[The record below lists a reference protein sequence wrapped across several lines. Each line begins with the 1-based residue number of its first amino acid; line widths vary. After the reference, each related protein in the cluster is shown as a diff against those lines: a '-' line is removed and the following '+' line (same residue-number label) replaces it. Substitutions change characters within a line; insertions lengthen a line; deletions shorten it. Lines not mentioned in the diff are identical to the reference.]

1 MSASRMPIY
10 TYNAASEVE
19 AGRRSVQLHKRA
31 VIIGGGTMGADVAAI
46 FAAGGMGVD
55 IVQRP
60 GKTRDSLRERFAR
73 SVAEFGTPKVDVSL
87 HDALRDVAWQDAG
100 IVVESVSEDL
110 PLKQKIFAELEALAP
125 PDTAL
130 TSNSSSFP
138 ISRIAHGLKSG
149 HRMLGL
155 HFFMPA
161 HMVPLVEVVRSDATD
176 PAIAQS
182 VFELMQH
189 LRRKPVM
196 VAKDIPGFLAN
207 RMQHALMREAWSLI
221 ERGIATPEDVDIAV
235 RYGFGFRYVA
245 AGPILQK
252 EISGLDV
259 NYLASCTVFPDLCND
274 AKPAAKLAAKVK
286 AGEIGMKSGKGF
298 YDWPAEEI
306 AKAKARYQ
314 TALKRGLEILKA
326 ENDAG

>member
-1 MSASRMPIY
+1 MP
-10 TYNAASEVE
+10 
-19 AGRRSVQLHKRA
+19 HKRA

-60 GKTRDSLRERFAR
+60 GKTRDSLRERFVR
-73 SVAEFGTPKVDVSL
+73 SVAELGGAQPDVSL
-87 HDALRDVAWQDAG
+87 HDTPREVPWQHSG
-100 IVVESVSEDL
+100 IVVESVNEDL
-110 PLKQKIFAELEALAP
+110 ALKRRIFAELEALAP
-125 PDTAL
+125 ADIAL

-138 ISRIAHGLKSG
+138 ISHIADGLKG
-149 HRMLGL
+149 ARRMLGL

-161 HMVPLVEVVRSDATD
+161 HMVPLVEVVRSEATD
-176 PAIAQS
+176 PAVAQS
-182 VFELMQH
+182 VFDLMRY

-252 EISGLDV
+252 EMSGLDV
-259 NYLASCTVFPDLCND
+259 NYLASRTVFPDLCND
-274 AKPAAKLAAKVK
+274 AEPAAKLAAKVK
-286 AGEIGMKSGKGF
+286 AGEIGMKTGKGF
-298 YDWPAEEI
+298 YDWPAEKI

-314 TALKRGLEILKA
+314 IALKRGLEILKA
-326 ENDAG
+326 EDDAG

>member
-1 MSASRMPIY
+1 ML
-10 TYNAASEVE
+10 
-19 AGRRSVQLHKRA
+19 LHKRA

-73 SVAEFGTPKVDVSL
+73 SVAELGSTQQDASL
-87 HDALRDVAWQDAG
+87 HDALRDVPWLQAG
-100 IVVESVSEDL
+100 IVVESVNEDL
-110 PLKQKIFAELEALAP
+110 PLKQSIFADLEVLAP
-125 PDTAL
+125 ADIPL

-138 ISRIAHGLKSG
+138 ISRIADGLNSRR
-149 HRMLGL
+149 RMLGL

-176 PAIAQS
+176 PAVAHS
-182 VFELMQH
+182 VFALMQRLH
-189 LRRKPVM
+189 RKPVM

-235 RYGFGFRYVA
+235 RFGFGFRYVA

-252 EISGLDV
+252 EMSGLDV
-259 NYLASCTVFPDLCND
+259 NFLASSTVFPDLCND
-274 AKPAAKLAAKVK
+274 VKPAAKLAAKVK
-286 AGEIGMKSGKGF
+286 AGEFGMKTGKGF
-298 YDWPAEEI
+298 YDWPAEKI
-306 AKAKARYQ
+306 ASTKARYQ

-326 ENDAG
+326 EDDAG

>member
-1 MSASRMPIY
+1 MLQR
-10 TYNAASEVE
+10 
-19 AGRRSVQLHKRA
+19 RA
-31 VIIGGGTMGADVAAI
+31 VIVGGGTMGADVAAI

-60 GKTRDSLRERFAR
+60 GKTRDTLRERVDR
-73 SVAEFGTPKVDVSL
+73 SVRDLDATNSDVSL
-87 HDALRDVAWQDAG
+87 HDAACDVPWQQAG

-110 PLKQKIFAELEALAP
+110 PLKQRIFAELEALAP
-125 PDTAL
+125 ADIAL

-138 ISRIAHGLKSG
+138 ISRISDGLNSAR
-149 HRMLGL
+149 RMLGL

-161 HMVPLVEVVRSDATD
+161 HMVPLVEVVRSEATD
-176 PAIAQS
+176 TGVAQS
-182 VFELMQH
+182 VFDLMQRLH
-189 LRRKPVM
+189 RKPVM

-221 ERGIATPEDVDIAV
+221 ERGIATPEDVDLAV

-252 EISGLDV
+252 EMSGLDV
-259 NYLASCTVFPDLCND
+259 TYLASRALFPDLCND
-274 AKPAAKLAAKVK
+274 IEPIAALAEKVK
-286 AGEIGMKSGKGF
+286 AGHIGMKAGKGF
-298 YDWPAEEI
+298 QDWPAEKV

-314 TALKRGLEILKA
+314 IALKRALEILNA
-326 ENDAG
+326 EDSAG

>member
-1 MSASRMPIY
+1 M
-10 TYNAASEVE
+10 
-19 AGRRSVQLHKRA
+19 LHGRA

-60 GKTRDSLRERFAR
+60 GKTRDSLSQRLAR
-73 SVAEFGTPKVDVSL
+73 SGAELGTRHSDVLL
-87 HDALRDVAWQDAG
+87 HDTLQGVSWPDAG
-100 IVVESVSEDL
+100 IVVESVAEDL
-110 PLKQKIFAELEALAP
+110 PLKQKIFAELETLVP
-125 PDTAL
+125 QDIAL

-138 ISRIAHGLKSG
+138 ISQIALGLKTAR
-149 HRMLGL
+149 RMLGL

-161 HMVPLVEVVRSDATD
+161 HMVPLVEVVRSEATD
-176 PAIAQS
+176 PAVAHR

-189 LRRKPVM
+189 LGRKPVM
-196 VAKDIPGFLAN
+196 VSKDIPGFLAN

-252 EISGLDV
+252 EMSGLDV
-259 NYLASCTVFPDLCND
+259 NYLASSTVFPDLCND
-274 AKPAAKLAAKVK
+274 AKPAAKLEAKVK
-286 AGEIGMKSGKGF
+286 AGETGMKAGKGF
-298 YDWPAEEI
+298 YDWPAEKI
-306 AKAKARYQ
+306 AKTKARYQ
-314 TALKRGLEILKA
+314 AALKRGLEILKA
-326 ENDAG
+326 EDDPA

>member
-1 MSASRMPIY
+1 MVH
-10 TYNAASEVE
+10 E
-19 AGRRSVQLHKRA
+19 RA

-46 FAAGGMGVD
+46 FAAGGMSVD

-73 SVAEFGTPKVDVSL
+73 SVAELGGVQPDVSL
-87 HDALRDVAWQDAG
+87 HDAPRDVPWQQAG
-100 IVVESVSEDL
+100 IVVESVNEDL
-110 PLKQKIFAELEALAP
+110 PLKQRIFAELEALAP
-125 PDTAL
+125 GDIAL

-138 ISRIAHGLKSG
+138 ISRIADGLKSG
-149 HRMLGL
+149 RRMLGL

-176 PAIAQS
+176 PAVAQS
-182 VFELMQH
+182 VFELMQR

-221 ERGIATPEDVDIAV
+221 ERGIATPEDVDMAV

-252 EISGLDV
+252 EMSGLDV
-259 NYLASCTVFPDLCND
+259 NYLASRTVFPDLCND
-274 AKPAAKLAAKVK
+274 AEPAAKLAAKVK
-286 AGEIGMKSGKGF
+286 AGQIGMKSGKGF
-298 YDWPAEEI
+298 YDWPAERI
-306 AKAKARYQ
+306 AKVKARYQ
-314 TALKRGLEILKA
+314 TALKRGLDILEA
-326 ENDAG
+326 EDEAD

>member
-1 MSASRMPIY
+1 M
-10 TYNAASEVE
+10 
-19 AGRRSVQLHKRA
+19 LHKRA

-60 GKTRDSLRERFAR
+60 GKTRDSLRERFAK
-73 SVAEFGTPKVDVSL
+73 SVAELGGAQPDVSL
-87 HDALRDVAWQDAG
+87 HDALRDVPWPQAG
-100 IVVESVSEDL
+100 IVVESVNEDL
-110 PLKQKIFAELEALAP
+110 PLKQRIFAELEALAP
-125 PDTAL
+125 ADIAL

-138 ISRIAHGLKSG
+138 ISRIADGLNSG
-149 HRMLGL
+149 RRMLGL

-176 PAIAQS
+176 PAVAQS
-182 VFELMQH
+182 VFELMQRLH
-189 LRRKPVM
+189 RKPVM

-252 EISGLDV
+252 EMSGLDV
-259 NYLASCTVFPDLCND
+259 NYLASRTVFPDLCND
-274 AKPAAKLAAKVK
+274 AEPAAKLASKVK

-298 YDWPAEEI
+298 YDWPAEKI
-306 AKAKARYQ
+306 ARAKTRYQ
-314 TALKRGLEILKA
+314 IALKRGLEILKA
-326 ENDAG
+326 EDDAG

>member
-1 MSASRMPIY
+1 MLL
-10 TYNAASEVE
+10 N
-19 AGRRSVQLHKRA
+19 KRA
-31 VIIGGGTMGADVAAI
+31 VIVGGGTMGADVAAI

-73 SVAEFGTPKVDVSL
+73 SVTELGSSGNDASL
-87 HDALRDVAWQDAG
+87 HDALRDVPWQHAG
-100 IVVESVSEDL
+100 IVVESVNEDL
-110 PLKQKIFAELEALAP
+110 PLKQRIFAELEAFAP
-125 PDTAL
+125 AGIPL

-138 ISRIAHGLKSG
+138 ISRIADGLKSAQ
-149 HRMLGL
+149 RMLGL

-161 HMVPLVEVVRSDATD
+161 QMVPLVEVVRSDATD
-176 PAIAQS
+176 PAVAQS
-182 VFELMQH
+182 VFELMRRLH
-189 LRRKPVM
+189 RKPVM

-252 EISGLDV
+252 EMSGLDV
-259 NYLASCTVFPDLCND
+259 NYLASSTVFPDLCND
-274 AKPAAKLAAKVK
+274 SKPAAKLAAKVK
-286 AGEIGMKSGKGF
+286 AGEIGMKTGKGF
-298 YDWPAEEI
+298 YDWPAEKI
-306 AKAKARYQ
+306 ARVKARYQ
-314 TALKRGLEILKA
+314 TALRRGLEILKA
-326 ENDAG
+326 EDDAG

>member
-1 MSASRMPIY
+1 M
-10 TYNAASEVE
+10 
-19 AGRRSVQLHKRA
+19 LHKRA

-60 GKTRDSLRERFAR
+60 GKTRDTLRERFAR
-73 SVAEFGTPKVDVSL
+73 SVMELMELDASQPDVSL
-87 HDALRDVAWQDAG
+87 HDALRDVPWQHAG
-100 IVVESVSEDL
+100 IVVESVIEDL
-110 PLKQKIFAELEALAP
+110 PLKQRIFAELEALAP
-125 PDTAL
+125 ADIPL

-138 ISRIAHGLKSG
+138 ISRIAAGLTSAQ
-149 HRMLGL
+149 RMLGL

-176 PAIAQS
+176 PALAQS
-182 VFELMQH
+182 VFDLMH
-189 LRRKPVM
+189 RLHRKPVM

-221 ERGIATPEDVDIAV
+221 DRGIATPEDVDIAV

-252 EISGLDV
+252 EMSGLDV
-259 NYLASCTVFPDLCND
+259 NFLASSTVFPDLCND

-286 AGEIGMKSGKGF
+286 AGELGMKAGKGF
-298 YDWPAEEI
+298 YDWPADKI
-306 AKAKARYQ
+306 AKVKARYHI
-314 TALKRGLEILKA
+314 ALKRGLDILKA
-326 ENDAG
+326 EDDAG

>member
-1 MSASRMPIY
+1 M
-10 TYNAASEVE
+10 
-19 AGRRSVQLHKRA
+19 LDKRA

-60 GKTRDSLRERFAR
+60 GKTRDSLRERLGR
-73 SVAEFGTPKVDVSL
+73 SVAQLGASRADIVL
-87 HDALRDVAWQDAG
+87 HDTLHGVAWKDAG

-110 PLKQKIFAELEALAP
+110 PLKQKTFAELEGLAP
-125 PDTAL
+125 IDIPL

-138 ISRIAHGLKSG
+138 ISRIAQGLKSG
-149 HRMLGL
+149 QRMLGL

-176 PAIAQS
+176 PVVAQS
-182 VFELMQH
+182 VFELMRQ

-252 EISGLDV
+252 EMSGLDV
-259 NYLASCTVFPDLCND
+259 NYLASSTVFPDLCND
-274 AKPAAKLAAKVK
+274 ARPAAKLAAKVK
-286 AGEIGMKSGKGF
+286 AGETGMKAGKGF
-298 YDWPAEEI
+298 YDWPAEKI
-306 AKAKARYQ
+306 AETRARYQ
-314 TALKRGLEILKA
+314 TALTRGLEILKA
-326 ENDAG
+326 EDDPA

>member
-1 MSASRMPIY
+1 
-10 TYNAASEVE
+10 VL
-19 AGRRSVQLHKRA
+19 LHKRA

-60 GKTRDSLRERFAR
+60 GKTRDSLPERFAR
-73 SVAEFGTPKVDVSL
+73 SVAELGGDRPDVSL
-87 HDALRDVAWQDAG
+87 HDAPRDVPWQQAG
-100 IVVESVSEDL
+100 IVVESVNEDL
-110 PLKQKIFAELEALAP
+110 PLKQRIFAELEVLASAGIP
-125 PDTAL
+125 L

-138 ISRIAHGLKSG
+138 ISRIADGLKSG
-149 HRMLGL
+149 RRMLGL

-161 HMVPLVEVVRSDATD
+161 HMVPLVEVVRSDVTD
-176 PAIAQS
+176 PAVAQS
-182 VFELMQH
+182 VFELMQR

-252 EISGLDV
+252 EMSGLDV

-274 AKPAAKLAAKVK
+274 AKPAAKLAAKVN
-286 AGEIGMKSGKGF
+286 AGETGMKAGKGF
-298 YDWPAEEI
+298 YDWPAEKI
-306 AKAKARYQ
+306 ARAKARYQ
-314 TALKRGLEILKA
+314 TALRRGLEILKA
-326 ENDAG
+326 EDDAG

>member
-1 MSASRMPIY
+1 MLW
-10 TYNAASEVE
+10 N
-19 AGRRSVQLHKRA
+19 KRA
-31 VIIGGGTMGADVAAI
+31 VILGGGTMGADVAAI
-46 FAAGGMGVD
+46 FAAAGMGVD

-60 GKTRDSLRERFAR
+60 GKTRDSLQSRVAR
-73 SVAEFGTPKVDVSL
+73 SVGELGAAKVEVSL
-87 HDALRDVAWQDAG
+87 HDTLRDVAWKDAG

-110 PLKQKIFAELEALAP
+110 PLKQKIFAELETMAP
-125 PDTAL
+125 ADIAL

-138 ISRIAHGLKSG
+138 ISQIGAGLKTRQ
-149 HRMLGL
+149 RMLGL

-161 HMVPLVEVVRSDATD
+161 HMVPLVEVVKSDATD
-176 PAIAQS
+176 AAMAQA
-182 VFELMQH
+182 VFDLMRQ

-196 VAKDIPGFLAN
+196 VAKDITGFLAN

-252 EISGLDV
+252 EMSGLDV
-259 NYLASCTVFPDLCND
+259 NYLASSTVFPDLCND
-274 AKPAAKLAAKVK
+274 SKPAAKLAAKVK
-286 AGEIGMKSGKGF
+286 AGEIGMKAGKGF
-298 YDWPAEEI
+298 YDWPPEKI
-306 AKAKARYQ
+306 AVTKARYQ

-326 ENDAG
+326 EDDAG

>member
-1 MSASRMPIY
+1 MP
-10 TYNAASEVE
+10 N
-19 AGRRSVQLHKRA
+19 KRA
-31 VIIGGGTMGADVAAI
+31 VILGGGTMGADVAAI

-60 GKTRDSLRERFAR
+60 GNTRDSLQARLAR
-73 SVAEFGTPKVDVSL
+73 SVGELGAAKVDVSL
-87 HDALRDVAWQDAG
+87 HDTLRDVAWKDAG
-100 IVVESVSEDL
+100 IVVESVNEDL
-110 PLKQKIFAELEALAP
+110 PLKQRLFAELEALAP
-125 PDTAL
+125 ADIPL

-138 ISRIAHGLKSG
+138 ISQIAEGLNSG
-149 HRMLGL
+149 RRMLGL

-176 PAIAQS
+176 PAVAQS
-182 VFELMQH
+182 VFELMKQ
-189 LRRKPVM
+189 LGRKPVM

-221 ERGIATPEDVDIAV
+221 ERGIASPEDVDIAV

-252 EISGLDV
+252 EMSGLDV
-259 NYLASCTVFPDLCND
+259 NFLASSTVFPDLCND
-274 AKPAAKLAAKVK
+274 SKPAAKLAAKVK

-298 YDWPAEEI
+298 YDWPAEKI
-306 AKAKARYQ
+306 AKARARYQ
-314 TALKRGLEILKA
+314 TALKRGLAILKA
-326 ENDAG
+326 EDDAG